1 MVPEIRSETYFFV
14 TLCHLLP
21 FCTSNDPENQNF
33 EKKEKTAQRYY
44 LFTYV
49 YHKRRSYGV
58 CFLKYKVQQ
67 I

>member
-33 EKKEKTAQRYY
+33 EKKKKLPRDIIF
-44 LFTYV
+44 LHMFTINEDLMVYV
-49 YHKRRSYGV
+49 S
-58 CFLKYKVQQ
+58 
-67 I
+67 